1 LGAWALLGGA
11 CVSSPDWTAAD
22 MTWDRDETT
31 YEQFEADR
39 AACEA
44 QEAQS
49 VEKCLRERG
58 YYPWAERNEYDRARE
73 TLPRF

>member
-1 LGAWALLGGA
+1 MGLCALLAGA
-11 CVSSPDWTAAD
+11 CVSSPDWTAAN
-22 MTWDRDETT
+22 TNWDRDDTT

-44 QEAQS
+44 QEKVS
-49 VEKCLRERG
+49 VEQCLRERG
-58 YYPWAERNEYDRARE
+58 YYPWADRNEYDRARE